1 MSLHNDITDG
11 FLLVV
16 GTTTGVIAMEY
27 EQIDLISGIILKWVS
42 ILSFA
47 VVAAVNFKKLL
58 TPKKPKNE

>member
-1 MSLHNDITDG
+1 MSLHNDLTDG

-42 ILSFA
+42 IVSFA
-47 VVAAVNFKKLL
+47 VVAAVNLKKLL
-58 TPKKPKNE
+58 TPKKTKSE